1 MFFNLVLIQ
10 SYYFS
15 IFYGC
20 FISVNNNSYIDVLA
34 DVLITLIVQ
43 LILCKYKYGM
53 VILREKIKMMPLS
66 YFDLC
71 GAGGG
76 TQSLAPTGKVCC
88 F

>member
-1 MFFNLVLIQ
+1 
-10 SYYFS
+10 
-15 IFYGC
+15 
-20 FISVNNNSYIDVLA
+20 
-34 DVLITLIVQ
+34 
-43 LILCKYKYGM
+43 M